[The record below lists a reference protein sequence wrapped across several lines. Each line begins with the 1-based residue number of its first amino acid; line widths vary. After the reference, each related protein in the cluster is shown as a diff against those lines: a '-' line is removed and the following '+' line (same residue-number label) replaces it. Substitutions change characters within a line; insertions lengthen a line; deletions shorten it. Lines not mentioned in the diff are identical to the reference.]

1 MCHATRMFN
10 FWPQSLQNPYF
21 ALHELFSSSI
31 RHCFLFAFD
40 PKRSGQ
46 LSQQRAGCWNQPIP
60 PYQSGLKPY
69 PTQLYRHDM
78 GNRRKLQ
85 KNVKFSSGGC
95 VIVAFV
101 KSLFFAQIFGTK
113 IRSDPNTDEPSP
125 RPYLL
130 QSGGKL
136 RRQWG
141 RSLRV

>member
-1 MCHATRMFN
+1 MN
-10 FWPQSLQNPYF
+10 FSVPGFAIASCLPSIQREVVNFHNNAPDAGTNP
-21 ALHELFSSSI
+21 S
-31 RHCFLFAFD
+31 RHI
-40 PKRSGQ
+40 KVGS
-46 LSQQRAGCWNQPIP
+46 N
-60 PYQSGLKPY
+60 
-69 PTQLYRHDM
+69 PTQRNCIDM
-78 GNRRKLQ
+78 IWEIVENC
-85 KNVKFSSGGC
+85 KNVTFSSGGC